1 MISFYLLWT
10 GCYVVLLSRLSEK
23 WQKFK
28 PKATITKELPSVT
41 LLIPF
46 RNELENLPDLVEELY
61 KIDYSQLRIILVD
74 DHSEDGSF
82 DFLQEKF
89 ESDHRVRILKSPG
102 VGKKEAIEFGLKASA
117 SELIVCSDADCSFSK
132 AWVKEM
138 VAPFSDPQVQFVAGP
153 VISSGGTHFFQRF
166 QQIEWSS
173 ILLLTHYFF
182 IQKQPLICSGANL
195 CYRKSAFDAV
205 KGYDQNRQ
213 HLSGDDEFLLKKISA
228 HFGGQSCVYLPFLE
242 NLVFTKPQESISSLF
257 NQRIRWAGKWKVHR
271 DIAHALSAVFSF
283 FIQVIWIGTV
293 FLLFFGGFG
302 VLTFIVVWA
311 VKVLAERRAMGK
323 VLRGF
328 ELDLSFLDFL
338 KTGIIHPIYV
348 IIVGLGA
355 VLGKFTW
362 KGRSN

>member
-23 WQKFK
+23 WLKFK
-28 PKATITKELPSVT
+28 PKATISKEFPSVT

-46 RNELENLPDLVEELY
+46 RNELGNLPDLVKEFS
-61 KIDYSQLRIILVD
+61 KIDYSELRIILVD

-82 DFLQEKF
+82 DFLLEKF
-89 ESDHRVRILKSPG
+89 HSDHRVRILQSPG
-102 VGKKEAIEFGLKASA
+102 VGKKEAIEFGLDAA
-117 SELIVCSDADCSFSK
+117 DSELILCSDADCSFSK
-132 AWVKEM
+132 VWVKEM
-138 VAPFSDPQVQFVAGP
+138 VTPFSDPKVQFVAGP
-153 VISSGGTHFFQRF
+153 VISIGRTHFFQRF

-173 ILLLTHYFF
+173 ILLLTQYFF
-182 IQKQPLICSGANL
+182 SQKRPLMCSGANL
-195 CYRKSAFDAV
+195 CYRKSAFEAV
-205 KGYDQNRQ
+205 QGYDQNRQ

-242 NLVFTKPQESISSLF
+242 NLVYTKPQESFSSLL

-271 DIAHALSAVFSF
+271 DLVHALSAFFSF
-283 FIQVIWIGTV
+283 LIQVIWVGTV
-293 FLLFFGGFG
+293 FLLSLGSFG
-302 VLTFIVVWA
+302 VLTFFTVWA
-311 VKVLAERRAMGK
+311 VKVLSERRTMGK

-328 ELDLSFLDFL
+328 ELDFSLIDFL

-348 IIVGLGA
+348 IFVGLGA
-355 VLGKFTW
+355 VRGKFTW